1 MRNLKRYFNALT
13 TAFAEVSILSIPVV
27 IYFFLIT
34 IKIYTGL
41 FAEMSIEMSLMS
53 IIYYSDSVLVAKRIN
68 HNSFNLVANVCIIVL
83 IILSSSLFTLELLAN
98 GTKTAVLVFR
108 KSSGEF
114 HDMQLAN
121 DILLV
126 GGFILNFFLRILVD
140 SKDEPRTD

>member
-1 MRNLKRYFNALT
+1 
-13 TAFAEVSILSIPVV
+13 
-27 IYFFLIT
+27 
-34 IKIYTGL
+34 
-41 FAEMSIEMSLMS
+41 MSLMS